1 MKFRSMGGLTVKNGR
16 LVNDRPNGVTGIS
29 EAAMLKK
36 AVKREKKVSMIADG
50 IIRAEMRENLMGY
63 KDMD

>member
-1 MKFRSMGGLTVKNGR
+1 MKFKSMGGLTVKNGR
-16 LVNDRPNGVTGIS
+16 LVNDRPNGMTGIS

-50 IIRAEMRENLMGY
+50 IMRAEMRDNLMGY

>member
-16 LVNDRPNGVTGIS
+16 LVNDRPNGMTGIS

-50 IIRAEMRENLMGY
+50 IIRAKMRENLMGY

>member
-1 MKFRSMGGLTVKNGR
+1 MKFKSMGGLTVKNGR
-16 LVNDRPNGVTGIS
+16 LVNDRPNGMTGIS

>member
-1 MKFRSMGGLTVKNGR
+1 MKFKSMGGLTVKNGR
-16 LVNDRPNGVTGIS
+16 LVNDRPNGMTGIS

-50 IIRAEMRENLMGY
+50 IIRAEIRENLMGY
-63 KDMD
+63 KNMD